1 MVTGGL
7 FCLFVLAVPEEQKG
21 AVTALAFI
29 GRFMASGSFSNI
41 YLFSTELYPT
51 ILRNQGIG
59 VCSTS
64 ARVGSII
71 APYIVMLAQLPG
83 LSATL
88 PMVIFGS
95 LTVAAGLLSLLL
107 PETLMCNMAQ
117 TVEEI
122 EKDKEFYGMVCMGKP
137 RPCPLPCPCC
147 SSEGPDNEASS
158 APLKVPMDNENDQ
171 ENI

>member
-1 MVTGGL
+1 M
-7 FCLFVLAVPEEQKG
+7 
-21 AVTALAFI
+21 
-29 GRFMASGSFSNI
+29 
-41 YLFSTELYPT
+41 
-51 ILRNQGIG
+51 
-59 VCSTS
+59 
-64 ARVGSII
+64 
-71 APYIVMLAQLPG
+71 PG

-137 RPCPLPCPCC
+137 RPCPLTCPCC
-147 SSEGPDNEASS
+147 RYLSISFTVLKNCQIQSEAWLRFLRSMKFFSSQEYLQREPVQYSPIRTCGQQMNEGTSCLMRFVEKENRRGLHSHPP
-158 APLKVPMDNENDQ
+158 PLFPKKISIQ
-171 ENI
+171 ESNTS

>member
-1 MVTGGL
+1 M
-7 FCLFVLAVPEEQKG
+7 
-21 AVTALAFI
+21 
-29 GRFMASGSFSNI
+29 
-41 YLFSTELYPT
+41 
-51 ILRNQGIG
+51 
-59 VCSTS
+59 
-64 ARVGSII
+64 
-71 APYIVMLAQLPG
+71 PG

-147 SSEGPDNEASS
+147 RYLSISFTVLKICQIQSEAWLRFLRSMKFFSSQEYLQREPVQYSPIRTSWSADEWRNELTYAVCGKGKSS
-158 APLKVPMDNENDQ
+158 RFAFPSPSPLPKKNFDPREQHIV
-171 ENI
+171 IKLV

>member
-1 MVTGGL
+1 M
-7 FCLFVLAVPEEQKG
+7 
-21 AVTALAFI
+21 
-29 GRFMASGSFSNI
+29 
-41 YLFSTELYPT
+41 
-51 ILRNQGIG
+51 
-59 VCSTS
+59 
-64 ARVGSII
+64 
-71 APYIVMLAQLPG
+71 PG

-147 SSEGPDNEASS
+147 RYLSISFTVLKNCQIQSEAWLRFLRSMKFFSSQEYFQREPAQYSPIRTSRS
-158 APLKVPMDNENDQ
+158 ADE
-171 ENI
+171 